1 MFTRAYRLIRFSVT
15 ASILCVAGFVA
26 VVLWDYYTAAP
37 WTRNGQVRVQVA
49 NIAPR
54 VSGQIVTVPVHDNQQ
69 VHKGDALYVIDP
81 FDYQVAF
88 EKADADVNKAKADL
102 DFRLNQAR
110 WRHAIPGAAVSQE
123 EKTQY
128 EALAQQARAIYNTA
142 LAQRRQAQ
150 INLDRTTVRSS
161 IDGIVTNLTMRPGD
175 YASAGQVNI
184 HVIDTNSFWVDGY
197 FEEVKVHDLSIG
209 DPVRMDLMGYHTPL
223 YGHVSSI
230 TRGIAS
236 KNALTN
242 TLGLPMVD
250 PVYTWVRLAQR
261 IPVRISLDAI
271 PPDLNLAAGMTVT
284 VTVISEKGNRRRRSN
299 EDAFQ
304 HLSDDLRHL
313 FGYK

>member
-1 MFTRAYRLIRFSVT
+1 MRL
-15 ASILCVAGFVA
+15 
-26 VVLWDYYTAAP
+26 W
-37 WTRNGQVRVQVA
+37 
-49 NIAPR
+49 
-54 VSGQIVTVPVHDNQQ
+54 
-69 VHKGDALYVIDP
+69 
-81 FDYQVAF
+81 
-88 EKADADVNKAKADL
+88 
-102 DFRLNQAR
+102 
-110 WRHAIPGAAVSQE
+110 
-123 EKTQY
+123 
-128 EALAQQARAIYNTA
+128 AIYSTT

-184 HVIDTNSFWVDGY
+184 HIIDTSSFWVDGY

-223 YGHVSSI
+223 YGHVDSI

-261 IPVRISLDAI
+261 IPVRIALDTI
-271 PPDLNLAAGMTVT
+271 PPDLNLAAGMTAT
-284 VTVISEKGNRRRRSN
+284 VTVISEKMPSSILVSTSVTFSATNRVGARPPVK
-299 EDAFQ
+299 A
-304 HLSDDLRHL
+304 HLSISVRRAERPSPAAFPYGEHHQTAADAAIS
-313 FGYK
+313 